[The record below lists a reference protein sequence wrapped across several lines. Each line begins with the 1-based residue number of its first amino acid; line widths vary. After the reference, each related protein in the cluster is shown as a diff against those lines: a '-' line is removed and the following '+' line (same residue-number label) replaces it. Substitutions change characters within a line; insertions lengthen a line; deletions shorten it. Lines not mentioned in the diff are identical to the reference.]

1 METILKNLRIFSL
14 LVFAVLI
21 AGCINYEE
29 DIELNAD
36 GSGKMLMHYSIPQQL
51 HAMMELG
58 QDTQQDKKD
67 EMPFK
72 FKEAEIRTDLSAPG
86 VTVDKVESKAEGDQQ
101 HYYVHV
107 SFKKLT
113 DLNQTKPFQKMKF
126 QWIEENKK
134 VTFQQ
139 TLEGDK
145 KQSEDNPMGDQ
156 MASAMLGNAKF
167 TFKVKLPGKA
177 LPSPDTNGTIQ
188 EDGKTVLW
196 SYPLLEASKG
206 QVMIAKF
213 EKGGFNLPFS
223 MPVIAAIG
231 GGLVISVIALIV
243 IISMARKM

>member
-1 METILKNLRIFSL
+1 LKNVKVFFLI
-14 LVFAVLI
+14 VFAVLV

-58 QDTQQDKKD
+58 QDTQQDKQE

-72 FKEAEIRTDLSAPG
+72 FKEAEIRADLQAPG
-86 VTVDKVESKAEGDQQ
+86 VTVEKVESKAEGDQQ
-101 HYYVHV
+101 HFYVYI

-113 DLNQTKPFQKMKF
+113 DLNQTKPFQKMQF
-126 QWIEENKK
+126 QWKEEDKK

-139 TLEGDK
+139 TLQGDK
-145 KQSEDNPMGDQ
+145 KQSEENPMGDQ
-156 MASAMLGNAKF
+156 MASAVLGNAKF

-177 LPSPDTNGTIQ
+177 LPAPDTNGTIQ
-188 EDGKTVLW
+188 EDGNTVLW

-206 QVMIAKF
+206 QVMVAKF
-213 EKGGFNLPFS
+213 EKGGFNLPIS
-223 MPVIAAIG
+223 MPLLAAIG
-231 GGLVISVIALIV
+231 GGLVISVIALIIV
-243 IISMARKM
+243 ISMARKM

>member
-1 METILKNLRIFSL
+1 LKNLKIFCL
-14 LVFAVLI
+14 LLFIIFV

-29 DIELNAD
+29 NIELNAD

-51 HAMMELG
+51 HAMMEMG

-72 FKEAEIRTDLSAPG
+72 FKEAEIRTDMAAPG
-86 VTVDKVESKAEGDQQ
+86 VTVEKVESKAEGDQQ

-126 QWIEENKK
+126 QWIEEDKK

-167 TFKVKLPGKA
+167 TFKVTLPGKA

-223 MPVIAAIG
+223 MPILAAMG
-231 GGLVISVIALIV
+231 GGLIISVIALII

>member
-1 METILKNLRIFSL
+1 MFCL
-14 LVFAVLI
+14 LVLAVLI

-29 DIELNAD
+29 NIELNAD

-72 FKEAEIRTDLSAPG
+72 FKEAEIRTDMAAPG

-113 DLNQTKPFQKMKF
+113 DLNQTKSFEKMKF
-126 QWIEENKK
+126 QWIEEDKK
-134 VTFQQ
+134 VRFQQ

-223 MPVIAAIG
+223 MPILAAIG
-231 GGLVISVIALIV
+231 GGLVISVVALIIV
-243 IISMARKM
+243 ISMARKM